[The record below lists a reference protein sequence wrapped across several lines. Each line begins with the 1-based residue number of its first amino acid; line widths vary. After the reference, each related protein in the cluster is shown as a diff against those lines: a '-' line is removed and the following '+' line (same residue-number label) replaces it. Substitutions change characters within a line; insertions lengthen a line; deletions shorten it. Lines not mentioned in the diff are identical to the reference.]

1 LYNKCSS
8 AKLSLQI
15 KISKKVFGATS
26 SVLENTP
33 LNNLIVIG
41 AVTKCSSSKSQ
52 IQHSL
57 VGNRRHELVLNGGQT
72 GFPLFRFFRG
82 AEVDPDVKRKGIV
95 VVAGVAGVASV
106 AVGKVDGENVVWKMK
121 ILWTKIGRYR

>member
-1 LYNKCSS
+1 M
-8 AKLSLQI
+8 
-15 KISKKVFGATS
+15 
-26 SVLENTP
+26 
-33 LNNLIVIG
+33 
-41 AVTKCSSSKSQ
+41 TKCSSSKSQ